1 VDINPIIE
9 AIVQSLAREIA
20 PLVLAEV
27 QKTIGEQP
35 STIHHDDLIDRVA
48 DQISADLDTSEVADH
63 VARKLYITAE
73 DVAQELDAELIADN
87 VAQNMSLRDVC
98 EYFNIAD
105 IAEAIGADEV
115 ASHIDLDDLAAALI
129 KRLAAARL
137 FVSILAEGSQS

>member
-9 AIVQSLAREIA
+9 ALVQSLAREIT

-27 QKTIGEQP
+27 KKTIGEQP
-35 STIHHDDLIDRVA
+35 PALNPDEVLDRVA

-129 KRLAAARL
+129 KRLADSRL
-137 FVSILAEGSQS
+137 SVSIVAEGSQS

>member
-1 VDINPIIE
+1 MDINPIIQ

-35 STIHHDDLIDRVA
+35 PALNPDEVLDRVA
-48 DQISADLDTSEVADH
+48 DQISTDLDMSEVADS
-63 VARKLYITAE
+63 VARKLYVTAS
-73 DVAQELDAELIADN
+73 DVAEAMDADE
-87 VAQNMSLRDVC
+87 VAERVAENISLRDVS
-98 EYFNIAD
+98 EYFNTAD

-115 ASHIDLDDLAAALI
+115 ASHVDLDDLAAALI

-137 FVSILAEGSQS
+137 SVSISEEGQS